1 MSKLGEIY
9 DFERQRAL
17 LSMVLL
23 VQGLRQLVSGP
34 EACLWAIYGQ
44 GCCPIIHKNVWPKC
58 ARTSQQELLLH
69 VFLLRNACECMSV
82 RVYVC
87 THKSEKVSVA
97 YVYPTKRPSEASC
110 FFFPDATV
118 ACVSC
123 VREKMGWGGGTIR
136 YWEVD
141 SFFWHHVQTAK
152 RPGLRNYWC
161 GTWNTRTW
169 KRYSIS
175 GDCCACVL
183 RRVSQCRVCKGIS
196 NFSE

>member
-1 MSKLGEIY
+1 MSKLEGIY
-9 DFERQRAL
+9 DFEGQRAL

-23 VQGLRQLVSGP
+23 VQGLWQLVSGP

-69 VFLLRNACECMSV
+69 VFLLSNACECMSV
-82 RVYVC
+82 RVCVC

-97 YVYPTKRPSEASC
+97 YVYPTKRPSEATC

-123 VREKMGWGGGTIR
+123 VREKMGWGGGMIR

-141 SFFWHHVQTAK
+141 SFFWQEAWFKKLLMWHMEYSYMEKVFDKWRLLCVCFEQ
-152 RPGLRNYWC
+152 GL
-161 GTWNTRTW
+161 TM
-169 KRYSIS
+169 S
-175 GDCCACVL
+175 GL
-183 RRVSQCRVCKGIS
+183 
-196 NFSE
+196 